1 MTNFEKNRARILEF
15 ASNNS
20 GSNPAVVGGKVI
32 NCRDARSS
40 ECEFSKKK
48 SKYVGISCFGKL
60 LVWLCEEYQEP
71 ELSVGWSKVAVDTK
85 VLVSDDGEEW
95 HKRYF
100 AKYENG
106 MVYCWNNGAT
116 SWTTNL
122 MEVWEY
128 TKLAEEDAG

>member
-1 MTNFEKNRARILEF
+1 MTNFEKYKKQMEEYV
-15 ASNNS
+15 SSNS
-20 GSNPAVVGGKVI
+20 GSNPAVVGSKVI
-32 NCRDARSS
+32 NCRDVRCS

-48 SKYVGISCFGKL
+48 REYVGLDCFSKL
-60 LVWLCEEYQEP
+60 LLWLYEEYHEP
-71 ELSVGWSKVAVDTK
+71 AVDWSKVEVDTK
-85 VLVSDDGEEW
+85 VLVSDDGEQW

-128 TKLAEEDAG
+128 TKLAEEDAE